1 MTKPEASTV
10 KPNLSDIVKFR
21 KFKLNKR
28 IGTPGQK
35 EKRVFMS
42 LVYQIQNEPKKN
54 VSENNICD
62 AVIKPN
68 IIEQDT
74 LISL

>member
-1 MTKPEASTV
+1 
-10 KPNLSDIVKFR
+10 
-21 KFKLNKR
+21 
-28 IGTPGQK
+28 
-35 EKRVFMS
+35 MS